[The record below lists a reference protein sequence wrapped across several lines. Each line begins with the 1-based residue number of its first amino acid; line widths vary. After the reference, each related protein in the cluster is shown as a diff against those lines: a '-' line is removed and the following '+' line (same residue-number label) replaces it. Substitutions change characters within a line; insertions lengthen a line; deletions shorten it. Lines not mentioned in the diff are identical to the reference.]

1 MELPWH
7 WQLYCGSVDVLIR
20 QMERASGSTET
31 SISENECKWVVEYPE
46 VGDERS
52 VKIHSV
58 IVAQLDYVGVVP
70 PCVVA
75 IQRQRKSSVRYLS
88 PKSGPTWLLYGH
100 EKRYVGGKGRA
111 LEGGRGRWPPV
122 RFQAAEA
129 RKKLNVTPG
138 ASHN

>member
-7 WQLYCGSVDVLIR
+7 WQLYCGSVDVLIS

-31 SISENECKWVVEYPE
+31 SISENGCKWVVEYPE

-58 IVAQLDYVGVVP
+58 IAAQLDYVGVVP
-70 PCVVA
+70 PCAVA

-88 PKSGPTWLLYGH
+88 PKSGPT
-100 EKRYVGGKGRA
+100 
-111 LEGGRGRWPPV
+111 
-122 RFQAAEA
+122 
-129 RKKLNVTPG
+129 
-138 ASHN
+138 